1 MSVLRQLHKFG
12 GSSLANPECYQRVVN
27 ILKEYSSATDLVVV
41 SAAGKT
47 TNRLIEFLEALDK
60 DGRLAHECL
69 QSLRQFQLN
78 LIEELL
84 EGDQAAHHLGLVQ
97 AEFTAL
103 GELNSPLTEAQK
115 SQVLGHGEVWSSRLL
130 AELLSQSDLQAIAQ
144 DAREFLRAEAGT
156 QPEVDRSRS
165 YALIKEVLAQHTH
178 CRVVITGFMAQNSE
192 GETVLLGRN
201 GSDYSATVI
210 GALAEV
216 DRVTIWSDVAGVYSA
231 DPRLVSDACLLPL
244 LRLDEASELARLA
257 APVLHSRTL
266 QPVAQSAMD
275 LSLRCSYQPESGST
289 QIERVLA
296 SGRGAKIITSLDE
309 VLLIQVTFGHGHD
322 FERLTTD
329 VLEGLK
335 RAQLEPLA
343 YELQPDQYCIRLAYT
358 EEIAG
363 GALEYLQDHAVEGE
377 IKLKE
382 GFSLVAAV
390 GAGVTKNPNH
400 CYGFY
405 QQLKDSPVEF
415 ISEASSGLSL
425 VAVMRKADTSI
436 LVKGV
441 HSQLFQAQKRVA
453 IALCGKGNIGSS
465 WLSLFA
471 EQKAELEKRRGMSF
485 DLVAVIDSQ
494 TYWFDEQGIDPSTVL
509 TCFSDEAVNNNGSDW
524 LERLGEIQGYDEA
537 VVLDVTASKLL
548 ADKYL
553 DIAKQGVHLI
563 SANKV
568 AGSAS
573 SEYYHQVQDAF
584 SKISRHWLYNATVG
598 AGLPIN
604 HTVRDLRESG
614 DDIIALSGIFSGTL
628 SWLFQQFDGSVP
640 FSELVDLAWQQGLTE
655 PDPRA
660 DLDGSD
666 VMRKL
671 VILARES
678 GLDIEPENVKVESL
692 VPKELQDLSVDDF
705 FDKASLLS
713 DELAERLT
721 KAQSQQKVLRYVAR
735 LEKNGKA
742 TVGVEALS
750 KEHALANLLPCD
762 NIFAI
767 ESKWYKDN
775 PLVIR
780 GPGAGR
786 EVTAGAIQS
795 DLNRMSSLF

>member
-1 MSVLRQLHKFG
+1 MATFRQLHKFG

-27 ILKEYSSATDLVVV
+27 ILREYSSATDLVVV

-47 TNRLIEFLEALDK
+47 TNRLIEFVEALDK
-60 DGRLAHECL
+60 DGRIAHECL
-69 QSLRQFQLN
+69 QTLRQFQLE
-78 LIEELL
+78 LIEALL
-84 EGDQAAHHLGLVQ
+84 EGEAASQLTATIQ
-97 AEFTAL
+97 QEFTAL
-103 GELNSPLTEAQK
+103 GELTAPLSEAQK
-115 SQVLGHGEVWSSRLL
+115 AQVLGHGEVWSSRLL
-130 AELLSQSDLQAIAQ
+130 ATLLCQHDLQAVAQ
-144 DAREFLRAEAGT
+144 DARAFLRAEAGA
-156 QPEVDRSRS
+156 QPEVDRARS
-165 YALIKEVLAQHTH
+165 YPLIKEALAQHAH
-178 CRVVITGFMAQNSE
+178 CRVVITGFMAQNCE

-216 DRVTIWSDVAGVYSA
+216 ERVTIWSDVAGVYSA

-275 LSLRCSYQPESGST
+275 LSLRCSYQPEAGST

-309 VLLIQVTFGHGHD
+309 VLIVQLTFGHGHD
-322 FERLTTD
+322 FDRLESE

-343 YELQPDQYCIRLAYT
+343 YELEPDQHCLRLAYT

-363 GALEYLQDHAVEGE
+363 GALEYLQDHAIEAE

-382 GFSLVAAV
+382 GFSLIAAV

-405 QQLKDSPVEF
+405 QQLKSSPVEF
-415 ISEASSGLSL
+415 ISEANSGLSL
-425 VAVMRKADTSI
+425 VAVIRKSETSS
-436 LVKGV
+436 LVKGI

-465 WLSLFA
+465 WLSLFS
-471 EQKAELEKRRGMSF
+471 EQKAELEKRRGMNF
-485 DLVAVIDSQ
+485 ELVAVVDSQ
-494 TYWFDEQGIDPSTVL
+494 TYWFDDQGIDATSVGKR
-509 TCFSDEAVNNNGSDW
+509 FDDEAIANNGNDW
-524 LERLGEIQGYDEA
+524 LERLGSIQGYDEA
-537 VVLDVTASKLL
+537 VVLDVTASPVL
-548 ADKYL
+548 AEKYL
-553 DIAKQGVHLI
+553 QIAQQGIHLI

-584 SKISRHWLYNATVG
+584 AKISRHWLYNATVG

-628 SWLFQQFDGSVP
+628 SWLFQQFDGTVP

-692 VPKELQDLSVDDF
+692 VPAELQELSVDDF
-705 FDKASLLS
+705 FDKASVLS
-713 DELAERLT
+713 EELAERLE
-721 KAQSQQKVLRYVAR
+721 KAHSQQKVLRYVAR

>member
-1 MSVLRQLHKFG
+1 MSIQRQLHKFG
-12 GSSLANPECYQRVVN
+12 GSSLANPECYQRVVT
-27 ILKEYSSATDLVVV
+27 ILKEYSAENDLVVV

-47 TNRLIEFLEALDK
+47 TNRLIEFLEGLDK
-60 DGRLAHECL
+60 DGRIAHEVL
-69 QSLRQFQLN
+69 QSLRQFQTELV
-78 LIEELL
+78 EALL
-84 EGDQAAHHLGLVQ
+84 EGEVQ
-97 AEFTAL
+97 AQLLASLQDEFSTLAELTA
-103 GELNSPLTEAQK
+103 PLTETQK
-115 SQVLGHGEVWSSRLL
+115 AAVLGHGEVWSSRLL
-130 AELLSQSDLQAIAQ
+130 AALLSQQDLPAVAQ
-144 DAREFLRAEAGT
+144 DSRVFLRAEAGT
-156 QPEVDRSRS
+156 QPEVDRARS
-165 YALIKEVLAQHTH
+165 YVLIKDALAQHSH
-178 CRVVITGFMAQNSE
+178 KRVIITGFMAQNE
-192 GETVLLGRN
+192 AGETVLLGRN

-216 DRVTIWSDVAGVYSA
+216 NSVTIWSDVAGVYSA

-275 LSLRCSYQPESGST
+275 LNLKCSYQPESGST
-289 QIERVLA
+289 RIERVLA

-309 VLLIQVTFGHGHD
+309 VLLVQLSFIHGHD
-322 FERLTTD
+322 FERAQKE
-329 VLEGLK
+329 VLQALK

-343 YELQPDQYCIRLAYT
+343 FEAQEDQQTLRLAYT
-358 EEIAG
+358 AEIAG
-363 GALEYLQDHAVEGE
+363 GALTYLQELAVEAE

-382 GFSLVAAV
+382 GYSLLAAV
-390 GAGVTKNPNH
+390 GAGVTKNANH
-400 CYGFY
+400 CFGFY
-405 QQLKDSPVEF
+405 QQLKHAPVEF
-415 ISEASSGLSL
+415 ISETESGLSL
-425 VAVMRKADTSI
+425 VAVLRRAEVEELVQSI
-436 LVKGV
+436 

-453 IALCGKGNIGSS
+453 VALCGKGNIGSS

-471 EQKAELEKRRGMSF
+471 EQKEELEKRHGMSF
-485 DLVAVIDSQ
+485 DLVAVVDSQ
-494 TYWFDEQGIDPSTVL
+494 TYWFDENGIDAATVAQRFDDESTEN
-509 TCFSDEAVNNNGSDW
+509 DGNW
-524 LERLGEIQGYDEA
+524 LAKLGAIQNFDEA
-537 VVLDVTASKLL
+537 VVLDVTASKEL
-548 ADKYL
+548 ATRYVE
-553 DIAKQGVHLI
+553 IAQQGIHLI

-568 AGSAS
+568 AGSADS
-573 SEYYHQVQDAF
+573 QYYHQVQDAF
-584 SKISRHWLYNATVG
+584 AKIGRHWLYNATVG

-614 DDIIALSGIFSGTL
+614 DDIVALSGIFSGTL

-640 FSELVDLAWQQGLTE
+640 FAELVDLAWQQGLTE
-655 PDPRA
+655 PDPRS

-692 VPKELQDLSVDDF
+692 VPAELRDLSLDAF
-705 FDKASLLS
+705 FDQGDILS
-713 DELAERLT
+713 EILQERLT
-721 KAQSQQKVLRYVAR
+721 KAQRNDQVLRYVAR
-735 LEKNGKA
+735 LERNGKA

-750 KEHALANLLPCD
+750 REHALANLLPCD

-795 DLNRMSSLF
+795 DLNRLAGLF

>member
-1 MSVLRQLHKFG
+1 MATFRQLHKFG

-27 ILKEYSSATDLVVV
+27 ILREYSSATDLVVV

-47 TNRLIEFLEALDK
+47 TNRLIEFVEALDK
-60 DGRLAHECL
+60 DGRIAHECL
-69 QSLRQFQLN
+69 QTLRQFQLE
-78 LIEELL
+78 LIEALL
-84 EGDQAAHHLGLVQ
+84 EGEAASQLTATIQ
-97 AEFTAL
+97 QEFTAL
-103 GELNSPLTEAQK
+103 GELTAPLSEAK
-115 SQVLGHGEVWSSRLL
+115 KAQVLGHGEVWSSRLL
-130 AELLSQSDLQAIAQ
+130 ATLLCQHDLQAVAQ
-144 DAREFLRAEAGT
+144 DARAFLRAEAGA
-156 QPEVDRSRS
+156 QPEVDRARS
-165 YALIKEVLAQHTH
+165 YPLIKEALAQHAH
-178 CRVVITGFMAQNSE
+178 CRVVITGFMAQNCE

-216 DRVTIWSDVAGVYSA
+216 ERVTIWSDVAGVYSA

-275 LSLRCSYQPESGST
+275 LSLRCSYQPEAGST

-309 VLLIQVTFGHGHD
+309 VLIVQLTFGHGHD
-322 FERLTTD
+322 FDRLESE

-343 YELQPDQYCIRLAYT
+343 YELEPDQHCLRLAYT

-363 GALEYLQDHAVEGE
+363 GALEYLQDHAIEAE

-382 GFSLVAAV
+382 GFSLIAAV

-405 QQLKDSPVEF
+405 QQLKSSPVEF
-415 ISEASSGLSL
+415 ISEANSGLSL
-425 VAVMRKADTSI
+425 VAVIRKSETSS
-436 LVKGV
+436 LVKGI

-465 WLSLFA
+465 WLSLFS
-471 EQKAELEKRRGMSF
+471 EQKAELEKRRGMNF
-485 DLVAVIDSQ
+485 ELVAVVDSQ
-494 TYWFDEQGIDPSTVL
+494 TYWFDDQGIDATSVGKR
-509 TCFSDEAVNNNGSDW
+509 FDDEAIANNGNDW
-524 LERLGEIQGYDEA
+524 LERLGSIQGYDEA
-537 VVLDVTASKLL
+537 VILDVTASPVL
-548 ADKYL
+548 AAKYL
-553 DIAKQGVHLI
+553 QIAQQGIHLI

-584 SKISRHWLYNATVG
+584 AKISRHWLYNATVG

-628 SWLFQQFDGSVP
+628 SWLFQQFDGTVP

-692 VPKELQDLSVDDF
+692 VPAELQDLSVDDF
-705 FDKASLLS
+705 FDKASVLS
-713 DELAERLT
+713 EELAERLE
-721 KAQSQQKVLRYVAR
+721 KAHSQQKVLRYVAR

>member
-1 MSVLRQLHKFG
+1 MATFRQLHKFG

-27 ILKEYSSATDLVVV
+27 ILREYSSATDLVVV

-47 TNRLIEFLEALDK
+47 TNRLIEFVEALDK
-60 DGRLAHECL
+60 DGRIAHECL
-69 QSLRQFQLN
+69 QTLRQFQLE
-78 LIEELL
+78 LIEALL
-84 EGDQAAHHLGLVQ
+84 EGEAASQLTATIQ
-97 AEFTAL
+97 QEFTAL
-103 GELNSPLTEAQK
+103 GELTAPLSEAQK
-115 SQVLGHGEVWSSRLL
+115 AQVLGHGEVWSSRLL
-130 AELLSQSDLQAIAQ
+130 ATLLCRHDLQAVAQ
-144 DAREFLRAEAGT
+144 DARAFLRAEAGA
-156 QPEVDRSRS
+156 QPEVDRARS
-165 YALIKEVLAQHTH
+165 YPLIKEALAQHAH
-178 CRVVITGFMAQNSE
+178 CRVVITGFMAQNCE

-216 DRVTIWSDVAGVYSA
+216 ERVTIWSDVAGVYSA

-275 LSLRCSYQPESGST
+275 LSLRCSYQPEAGST

-309 VLLIQVTFGHGHD
+309 VLIVQLTFGHGHD
-322 FERLTTD
+322 FDRLESE

-343 YELQPDQYCIRLAYT
+343 YELEPAQHCLRLAYT

-363 GALEYLQDHAVEGE
+363 GALEYLQDHAIEAE

-382 GFSLVAAV
+382 GFSLIAAV

-405 QQLKDSPVEF
+405 QQLKSSPVEF
-415 ISEASSGLSL
+415 ISEANSGLSL
-425 VAVMRKADTSI
+425 VAVIRKSETSS
-436 LVKGV
+436 LVKGI

-465 WLSLFA
+465 WLSLFS
-471 EQKAELEKRRGMSF
+471 EQKAELEKRRGMNF
-485 DLVAVIDSQ
+485 ELVAVVDSQ
-494 TYWFDEQGIDPSTVL
+494 TYWFDDQGIDATSVGKR
-509 TCFSDEAVNNNGSDW
+509 FDDEAIANNGNDW
-524 LERLGEIQGYDEA
+524 LERLGSIQGYDEA
-537 VVLDVTASKLL
+537 VVLDVTASPVL
-548 ADKYL
+548 AEKYL
-553 DIAKQGVHLI
+553 QIAQQGIHLI

-584 SKISRHWLYNATVG
+584 AKISRHWLYNATVG

-628 SWLFQQFDGSVP
+628 SWLFQQFDGTVP

-692 VPKELQDLSVDDF
+692 VPAELQELSVDDF
-705 FDKASLLS
+705 FDKASVLS
-713 DELAERLT
+713 EELAERLE
-721 KAQSQQKVLRYVAR
+721 KAHSQQKVLRYVAR

>member
-1 MSVLRQLHKFG
+1 MATFRQLHKFG

-27 ILKEYSSATDLVVV
+27 ILREYSSATDLVVV

-47 TNRLIEFLEALDK
+47 TNRLIEFVEALDK
-60 DGRLAHECL
+60 DGRIAHECL
-69 QSLRQFQLN
+69 QTLRQFQLE
-78 LIEELL
+78 LIEALL
-84 EGDQAAHHLGLVQ
+84 EGEAASQLTATIQ
-97 AEFTAL
+97 QEFTAL
-103 GELNSPLTEAQK
+103 GELTAPLSEAQK
-115 SQVLGHGEVWSSRLL
+115 AQVLGHGEVWSSRLL
-130 AELLSQSDLQAIAQ
+130 ATLLCQHDLQAVAQ
-144 DAREFLRAEAGT
+144 DARAFLRAEAGA
-156 QPEVDRSRS
+156 QPEVDRARS
-165 YALIKEVLAQHTH
+165 YPLIKEALAQHAH
-178 CRVVITGFMAQNSE
+178 CRVVITGFMTQNCE

-216 DRVTIWSDVAGVYSA
+216 ERVTIWSDVAGVYSA

-275 LSLRCSYQPESGST
+275 LSLRCSYQPEAGST

-309 VLLIQVTFGHGHD
+309 VLIVQLTFGHGHD
-322 FERLTTD
+322 FDRLESE

-343 YELQPDQYCIRLAYT
+343 YELEPDQHCLRLAYT

-363 GALEYLQDHAVEGE
+363 GALEYLQDHAIEAE

-382 GFSLVAAV
+382 GFSLIAAV

-405 QQLKDSPVEF
+405 QQLKSSPVEF
-415 ISEASSGLSL
+415 ISEANSGLSL
-425 VAVMRKADTSI
+425 VAVIRKSETSS
-436 LVKGV
+436 LVKGI

-465 WLSLFA
+465 WLSLFS
-471 EQKAELEKRRGMSF
+471 EQKAELEKRRGMNF
-485 DLVAVIDSQ
+485 ELVAVVDSQ
-494 TYWFDEQGIDPSTVL
+494 TYWFDDQGIDATSVGKR
-509 TCFSDEAVNNNGSDW
+509 FDDEAIANNGNDW
-524 LERLGEIQGYDEA
+524 LERLGSIQGYDEA
-537 VVLDVTASKLL
+537 VVLDVTASPVL
-548 ADKYL
+548 AAKYL
-553 DIAKQGVHLI
+553 QIAQQGIHLI

-584 SKISRHWLYNATVG
+584 AKISRHWLYNATVG

-628 SWLFQQFDGSVP
+628 SWLFQQFDGTVP

-692 VPKELQDLSVDDF
+692 VPAELQDLSVDDF
-705 FDKASLLS
+705 FDKASVLS
-713 DELAERLT
+713 EELAERLE
-721 KAQSQQKVLRYVAR
+721 KAHSQQKVLRYVAR

>member
-1 MSVLRQLHKFG
+1 MSVQRQLHKFG
-12 GSSLANPECYQRVVN
+12 GSSLANPECYQRVVG
-27 ILKEYSSATDLVVV
+27 ILKEYSSENDLVVV

-47 TNRLIEFLEALDK
+47 TNRLIEFLEGLDK
-60 DGRLAHECL
+60 DGRIAHEAL
-69 QSLRQFQLN
+69 QSLRQFQTELV
-78 LIEELL
+78 EALL
-84 EGDQAAHHLGLVQ
+84 EGEAQAQVLASLQDEFSTL
-97 AEFTAL
+97 AELTA
-103 GELNSPLTEAQK
+103 PLTEAQK
-115 SQVLGHGEVWSSRLL
+115 AAVLGHGEVWSSRLL
-130 AELLSQSDLQAIAQ
+130 AALLSQQDLPAVAQ
-144 DAREFLRAEAGT
+144 DSRAFLRAEAGT
-156 QPEVDRSRS
+156 QPEVDRARS
-165 YALIKEVLAQHTH
+165 YALIKEALTQHNH
-178 CRVVITGFMAQNSE
+178 KRVIITGFMAQNNA

-216 DRVTIWSDVAGVYSA
+216 NTVTIWSDVAGVYSA

-275 LSLRCSYQPESGST
+275 LNLKCSYQPESGST
-289 QIERVLA
+289 RIERVLA

-309 VLLIQVTFGHGHD
+309 VLLVQLSFVHGHD
-322 FERLTTD
+322 FERAQKE
-329 VLEGLK
+329 VLQALK

-343 YELQPDQYCIRLAYT
+343 FEAQEDQQTLRLAYT
-358 EEIAG
+358 AEIAG
-363 GALEYLQDHAVEGE
+363 GALTYLQELAVEAE

-382 GFSLVAAV
+382 GYSLLAAV
-390 GAGVTKNPNH
+390 GAGVTKNANH
-400 CYGFY
+400 CFGFY
-405 QQLKDSPVEF
+405 QQLKHAPVEF
-415 ISEASSGLSL
+415 ISETESGLSL
-425 VAVMRKADTSI
+425 VAVLRRAEVEE
-436 LVKGV
+436 LVQRI

-453 IALCGKGNIGSS
+453 VALCGKGNIGSS
-465 WLSLFA
+465 WLSLFS
-471 EQKAELEKRRGMSF
+471 EQKEELEKRHGMSF
-485 DLVAVIDSQ
+485 DLVAVVDSQ
-494 TYWFDEQGIDPSTVL
+494 TYWFDENGIDAATVAQR
-509 TCFSDEAVNNNGSDW
+509 FDDESIENDGHW
-524 LERLGEIQGYDEA
+524 LNKLGALQNYDEA
-537 VVLDVTASKLL
+537 VVLDVTASKEL
-548 ADKYL
+548 AARYV
-553 DIAKQGVHLI
+553 DIAQQGIHLI

-568 AGSAS
+568 AGSADS
-573 SEYYHQVQDAF
+573 QYYHQVQDAF
-584 SKISRHWLYNATVG
+584 EKIGRHWLYNATVG

-614 DDIIALSGIFSGTL
+614 DDIVALSGIFSGTL

-640 FSELVDLAWQQGLTE
+640 FAELVDLAWQQGLTE
-655 PDPRA
+655 PDPRS

-678 GLDIEPENVKVESL
+678 GLNIEPESVKVESL
-692 VPKELQDLSVDDF
+692 VPEELRDLSIDAF
-705 FDKASLLS
+705 FDQGDILS
-713 DELAERLT
+713 EILQERLT
-721 KAQSQQKVLRYVAR
+721 KAQRNDQVLRYVAR
-735 LEKNGKA
+735 LERNGKA

-750 KEHALANLLPCD
+750 REHALANLLPCD

-795 DLNRMSSLF
+795 DLNRLAGLF

>member
-1 MSVLRQLHKFG
+1 MATFRQLHKFG

-27 ILKEYSSATDLVVV
+27 ILREYSSATDLVVV

-47 TNRLIEFLEALDK
+47 TNRLIEFVEALDK
-60 DGRLAHECL
+60 DGRIAHECL
-69 QSLRQFQLN
+69 QTLRQFQLE
-78 LIEELL
+78 LIEALL
-84 EGDQAAHHLGLVQ
+84 EGEAASQLTATIQ
-97 AEFTAL
+97 QEFTAL
-103 GELNSPLTEAQK
+103 GELTAPLSEAQK
-115 SQVLGHGEVWSSRLL
+115 AQVLGHGEVWSSRLL
-130 AELLSQSDLQAIAQ
+130 ATLLCQHDLQAVAQ
-144 DAREFLRAEAGT
+144 DARAFLRAEAGA
-156 QPEVDRSRS
+156 QPEVDRARS
-165 YALIKEVLAQHTH
+165 YPLIKEALAQHAH
-178 CRVVITGFMAQNSE
+178 CRVVITGFMAQNCE

-216 DRVTIWSDVAGVYSA
+216 ERVTIWSDVAGVYSA

-275 LSLRCSYQPESGST
+275 LSLRCSYQPEAGST

-309 VLLIQVTFGHGHD
+309 VLIVQLTFGHGHD
-322 FERLTTD
+322 FDRLESE

-343 YELQPDQYCIRLAYT
+343 YELEPDQHCLRLAYT

-363 GALEYLQDHAVEGE
+363 GALEYLQDHAIEAE

-382 GFSLVAAV
+382 GFSLIAAV

-405 QQLKDSPVEF
+405 QQLKSSPVEF
-415 ISEASSGLSL
+415 ISEANSGLSL
-425 VAVMRKADTSI
+425 VAVIRKSETSS
-436 LVKGV
+436 LVKGI

-465 WLSLFA
+465 WLSLFS
-471 EQKAELEKRRGMSF
+471 EQKAELEKRRGMNF
-485 DLVAVIDSQ
+485 ELVAVVDSQ
-494 TYWFDEQGIDPSTVL
+494 TYWFDDQGIDATSVGKR
-509 TCFSDEAVNNNGSDW
+509 FDDEAIANNGNDW
-524 LERLGEIQGYDEA
+524 LERLGSIQGYDEA
-537 VVLDVTASKLL
+537 VVLDVTASPVL
-548 ADKYL
+548 AAKYL
-553 DIAKQGVHLI
+553 QIAQQGIHLI

-584 SKISRHWLYNATVG
+584 AKISRHWLYNATVG

-628 SWLFQQFDGSVP
+628 SWLFQQFDGTVP

-692 VPKELQDLSVDDF
+692 VPAELQELSVDDF
-705 FDKASLLS
+705 FDKASVLS
-713 DELAERLT
+713 EELAERLE
-721 KAQSQQKVLRYVAR
+721 KAHAQQKVLRYVAR

>member
-1 MSVLRQLHKFG
+1 MSVQRQLHKFG
-12 GSSLANPECYQRVVN
+12 GSSLANPECYQRVVT
-27 ILKEYSSATDLVVV
+27 ILKEYSAENDLVVV

-47 TNRLIEFLEALDK
+47 TNRLIEFLEGLDK
-60 DGRLAHECL
+60 DGRIAHEAL
-69 QSLRQFQLN
+69 QSLRQFQTELV
-78 LIEELL
+78 EALL
-84 EGDQAAHHLGLVQ
+84 EGEVQ
-97 AEFTAL
+97 AQLLASLQDEFSTLAELTA
-103 GELNSPLTEAQK
+103 PLTETQK
-115 SQVLGHGEVWSSRLL
+115 AAVLGHGEVWSSRLL
-130 AELLSQSDLQAIAQ
+130 AALLSQQDLPAVAQ
-144 DAREFLRAEAGT
+144 DSRVFLRAEAGT
-156 QPEVDRSRS
+156 QPEVDRARS
-165 YALIKEVLAQHTH
+165 YVLIKEALAQHSH
-178 CRVVITGFMAQNSE
+178 KRVIITGFMAQNE
-192 GETVLLGRN
+192 AGETVLLGRN

-216 DRVTIWSDVAGVYSA
+216 NSVTIWSDVAGVYSA

-275 LSLRCSYQPESGST
+275 LNLKCSYQPESGST
-289 QIERVLA
+289 RIERVLA

-309 VLLIQVTFGHGHD
+309 VLLVQLSFIHGHD
-322 FERLTTD
+322 FERAQKE
-329 VLEGLK
+329 VLQALK

-343 YELQPDQYCIRLAYT
+343 FEAQEDQQTLRLAYT
-358 EEIAG
+358 AEIAG
-363 GALEYLQDHAVEGE
+363 GALTYLQELAVEAE

-382 GFSLVAAV
+382 GYSLLAAV
-390 GAGVTKNPNH
+390 GAGVTKNANH
-400 CYGFY
+400 CFGFY
-405 QQLKDSPVEF
+405 QQLKHAPVEF
-415 ISEASSGLSL
+415 ISETESGLSL
-425 VAVMRKADTSI
+425 VAVLRRAEVEELVQSI
-436 LVKGV
+436 

-453 IALCGKGNIGSS
+453 VALCGKGNIGSS

-471 EQKAELEKRRGMSF
+471 EQKEELEKRHGMSF
-485 DLVAVIDSQ
+485 DLVAVVDSQ
-494 TYWFDEQGIDPSTVL
+494 TYWFDENGIDAATVAQRFDDESTENDGNWL
-509 TCFSDEAVNNNGSDW
+509 TK
-524 LERLGEIQGYDEA
+524 LGAIQNFDEA
-537 VVLDVTASKLL
+537 VVLDVTASKEL
-548 ADKYL
+548 ATRYVE
-553 DIAKQGVHLI
+553 IAQQGIHLI

-568 AGSAS
+568 AGSADS
-573 SEYYHQVQDAF
+573 QYYHQVQDAF
-584 SKISRHWLYNATVG
+584 AKIGRHWLYNATVG

-614 DDIIALSGIFSGTL
+614 DDIVALSGIFSGTL

-640 FSELVDLAWQQGLTE
+640 FAELVDLAWQQGLTE
-655 PDPRA
+655 PDPRS

-692 VPKELQDLSVDDF
+692 VPAELRALSLDAF
-705 FDKASLLS
+705 FDQGDILS
-713 DELAERLT
+713 EILQERLT
-721 KAQSQQKVLRYVAR
+721 KAQRNDQVLRYVAR
-735 LEKNGKA
+735 LERNGKA

-750 KEHALANLLPCD
+750 REHALANLLPCD

-795 DLNRMSSLF
+795 DLNRLAGLF

>member
-1 MSVLRQLHKFG
+1 MSVQRQLHKFG
-12 GSSLANPECYQRVVN
+12 GSSLANPECYQRVVT
-27 ILKEYSSATDLVVV
+27 ILKEYSAENDLVVV

-47 TNRLIEFLEALDK
+47 TNRLIEFLEGLDK
-60 DGRLAHECL
+60 DGRIAHEAL
-69 QSLRQFQLN
+69 QSLRQFQTELV
-78 LIEELL
+78 EALL
-84 EGDQAAHHLGLVQ
+84 EGEVQ
-97 AEFTAL
+97 AQLLASLQDEFSTLAELTA
-103 GELNSPLTEAQK
+103 PLTETQK
-115 SQVLGHGEVWSSRLL
+115 AAVLGHGEVWSSRLL
-130 AELLSQSDLQAIAQ
+130 AALLSQQDLPAVAQ
-144 DAREFLRAEAGT
+144 DSRVFLRAEAGT
-156 QPEVDRSRS
+156 QPEVDRARS
-165 YALIKEVLAQHTH
+165 YLLIKEVLAQHSH
-178 CRVVITGFMAQNSE
+178 KRVIITGFMAQNE
-192 GETVLLGRN
+192 AGETVLLGRN

-210 GALAEV
+210 GALAQV
-216 DRVTIWSDVAGVYSA
+216 NSVTIWSDVAGVYSA

-275 LSLRCSYQPESGST
+275 LNLKCSYQPESGST
-289 QIERVLA
+289 RIERVLA

-309 VLLIQVTFGHGHD
+309 VLLVQLSFIHGHD
-322 FERLTTD
+322 FERAQKE
-329 VLEGLK
+329 VLQALK

-343 YELQPDQYCIRLAYT
+343 FEAQEDQQTLRLAYT
-358 EEIAG
+358 AEIAG
-363 GALEYLQDHAVEGE
+363 GALTYLQELAVEAE

-382 GFSLVAAV
+382 GYSLLAAV
-390 GAGVTKNPNH
+390 GAGVTKNANH
-400 CYGFY
+400 CFGFY
-405 QQLKDSPVEF
+405 QQLKHAPVEF
-415 ISEASSGLSL
+415 ISETESGLSL
-425 VAVMRKADTSI
+425 VAVLRRAEVEELVQSI
-436 LVKGV
+436 

-453 IALCGKGNIGSS
+453 VALCGKGNIGSS

-471 EQKAELEKRRGMSF
+471 EQKEELEKRHGMSF
-485 DLVAVIDSQ
+485 DLVAVVDSQ
-494 TYWFDEQGIDPSTVL
+494 TYWFDENGIDAATVAQRFDDESTEN
-509 TCFSDEAVNNNGSDW
+509 DGDW
-524 LERLGEIQGYDEA
+524 LAKLGAIQNFDEA
-537 VVLDVTASKLL
+537 VVLDVTASKEL
-548 ADKYL
+548 ATRYVE
-553 DIAKQGVHLI
+553 IAQQGIHLI

-568 AGSAS
+568 AGSADS
-573 SEYYHQVQDAF
+573 QYYHQVQDAF
-584 SKISRHWLYNATVG
+584 AKIGRHWLYNATVG

-614 DDIIALSGIFSGTL
+614 DDIVALSGIFSGTL

-640 FSELVDLAWQQGLTE
+640 FAELVDLAWQQGLTE
-655 PDPRA
+655 PDPRS

-692 VPKELQDLSVDDF
+692 VPSELRDLSLDAF
-705 FDKASLLS
+705 FDQGDILS
-713 DELAERLT
+713 EILQERLT
-721 KAQSQQKVLRYVAR
+721 KAQRNDQVLRYVAR
-735 LEKNGKA
+735 LERNGKA

-750 KEHALANLLPCD
+750 REHALANLLPCD

-795 DLNRMSSLF
+795 DLNRLAGLF

>member
-103 GELNSPLTEAQK
+103 GELNAPLTEAQK

-130 AELLSQSDLQAIAQ
+130 AELLSQNDLQAIAQ

>member
-1 MSVLRQLHKFG
+1 MSVQRQLHKFG
-12 GSSLANPECYQRVVN
+12 GSSLANPECYQRVVT
-27 ILKEYSSATDLVVV
+27 ILKEYSAENDLVVV

-47 TNRLIEFLEALDK
+47 TNRLIEFLEGLDK
-60 DGRLAHECL
+60 DGRIAHEAL
-69 QSLRQFQLN
+69 QSLRQFQTELV
-78 LIEELL
+78 EALL
-84 EGDQAAHHLGLVQ
+84 EGEVQ
-97 AEFTAL
+97 AQLLASLHDEFSTLAELTA
-103 GELNSPLTEAQK
+103 PLTETQK
-115 SQVLGHGEVWSSRLL
+115 AAVLGHGEVWSSRLL
-130 AELLSQSDLQAIAQ
+130 AALLSQQDLPAVAQ
-144 DAREFLRAEAGT
+144 DSRVFLRAEAGT
-156 QPEVDRSRS
+156 QPEVDRARS
-165 YALIKEVLAQHTH
+165 YVLIKEALAQHSH
-178 CRVVITGFMAQNSE
+178 KRVIITGFMAQNE
-192 GETVLLGRN
+192 AGETVLLGRN

-216 DRVTIWSDVAGVYSA
+216 NSVTIWSDVAGVYSA

-275 LSLRCSYQPESGST
+275 LNLKCSYQPESGST
-289 QIERVLA
+289 RIERVLA

-309 VLLIQVTFGHGHD
+309 VLLVQLSFIHGHD
-322 FERLTTD
+322 FERAQKE
-329 VLEGLK
+329 VLQALK

-343 YELQPDQYCIRLAYT
+343 FEAQEDQQTLRLAYT
-358 EEIAG
+358 AEIAG
-363 GALEYLQDHAVEGE
+363 GALTYLQELAVEAE

-382 GFSLVAAV
+382 GYSLLAAV
-390 GAGVTKNPNH
+390 GAGVTKNANH
-400 CYGFY
+400 CFGFY
-405 QQLKDSPVEF
+405 QQLKHAPVEF
-415 ISEASSGLSL
+415 ISETESGLSL
-425 VAVMRKADTSI
+425 VAVLRRAEVEELVQSI
-436 LVKGV
+436 

-453 IALCGKGNIGSS
+453 VALCGKGNIGSS

-471 EQKAELEKRRGMSF
+471 EQKEELEKRHGMSF
-485 DLVAVIDSQ
+485 DLVAVVDSQ
-494 TYWFDEQGIDPSTVL
+494 TYWFDENGIDAATVAQRFDDESTEN
-509 TCFSDEAVNNNGSDW
+509 DGNW
-524 LERLGEIQGYDEA
+524 LAKLGAIQNFDEA
-537 VVLDVTASKLL
+537 VVLDVTASKEL
-548 ADKYL
+548 ATRYVE
-553 DIAKQGVHLI
+553 IAQQGIHLI

-568 AGSAS
+568 AGSADS
-573 SEYYHQVQDAF
+573 QYYHQVQDAF
-584 SKISRHWLYNATVG
+584 AKIGRHWLYNATVG

-614 DDIIALSGIFSGTL
+614 DDIVALSGIFSGTL

-640 FSELVDLAWQQGLTE
+640 FAELVDLAWQQGLTE
-655 PDPRA
+655 PDPRS

-692 VPKELQDLSVDDF
+692 VPAELRDLSLDAF
-705 FDKASLLS
+705 FDQGDILS
-713 DELAERLT
+713 EILQERLT
-721 KAQSQQKVLRYVAR
+721 KAQRNDQVLRYVAR
-735 LEKNGKA
+735 LERNGKA

-750 KEHALANLLPCD
+750 REHALANLLPCD

-795 DLNRMSSLF
+795 DLNRLAGLF